1 MLLFASLMGLVAVGS
16 TALVGLEIA
25 LEPSDDDDPDQ
36 MPETCQPATDDLG
49 GLEFM
54 LDCAMKDEEDT
65 PDQMQADPDDDE
77 AAPLEML
84 TQLHQEEFPDFSPEN
99 HKLVIVYDDHSD
111 PSPVLGLEPDP
122 QDEERTHVTLNG
134 IRIAAVNTQGEL
146 TLDHI
151 ELVSESMVENTA
163 A

>member
-25 LEPSDDDDPDQ
+25 LDRNDDDDTDD
-36 MPETCQPATDDLG
+36 MPETCQPATDEFG
-49 GLEFM
+49 GLELM
-54 LDCAMKDEEDT
+54 LDCAMKNAEDT
-65 PDQMQADPDDDE
+65 PDQMQTDPDDDE

-84 TQLHQEEFPDFSPEN
+84 TRLHQEEFLDFSPEN

-122 QDEERTHVTLNG
+122 QDEGRTHVTLNG
-134 IRIAAVNTQGEL
+134 IRIAAVDTEGEL

-151 ELVSESMVENTA
+151 ELVSESMVESTA